1 MPRTKFTD
9 HVARQ
14 LEADRQA
21 RRDRIRE
28 KIQGAYREQGKPIE
42 AISKA
47 LGLSR
52 SVTYTRLSQP
62 GDKWELRELIV
73 TAGCLHIPMDELT
86 PFMTSQYYGGA
97 GR

>member
-62 GDKWELRELIV
+62 GDKWALRELIV
-73 TAGCLHIPMDELT
+73 TADCLHIPMDELT

>member
-9 HVARQ
+9 HVNAQ
-14 LEADRQA
+14 KAAEQQA

-28 KIQGAYREQGKPIE
+28 KIRGAYQEQGQPI
-42 AISKA
+42 AALSKA

-52 SVTYTRLSQP
+52 SVTYTRMSQP
-62 GDKWELRELIV
+62 GDKWALRELIV
-73 TAGCLHIPMDELT
+73 TADCLHIPMDELT